1 VCVYQSVSVCVV
13 AFRNQ
18 VPTFAAIDVLNRNVE
33 FWGPGLGKS
42 FQTIIPDRE
51 EKEQHYRIL
60 TFVREAAPG
69 ATERADAPG
78 EAKKIGRERLFLVY
92 VQRGE
97 EKQKVVA
104 RGECKKEFGPW
115 GRKNPQR
122 FPQRKGCFRTLVM
135 GPAVPEK
142 EPRWPEPPWLDTA
155 VVLGLGLDLK
165 AVMLWETPSAKMNC
179 SRSSMLVRPLAGWF
193 K

>member
-1 VCVYQSVSVCVV
+1 MGS
-13 AFRNQ
+13 
-18 VPTFAAIDVLNRNVE
+18 
-33 FWGPGLGKS
+33 
-42 FQTIIPDRE
+42 IISNNHSRQRRE
-51 EKEQHYRIL
+51 EATMGIL
-60 TFVREAAPG
+60 TVVQEAAPG
-69 ATERADAPG
+69 ASKEADAPSRA
-78 EAKKIGRERLFLVY
+78 EKIDFLCTERK
-92 VQRGE
+92 RNR
-97 EKQKVVA
+97 VA

-135 GPAVPEK
+135 GPAVLEK
-142 EPRWPEPPWLDTA
+142 EPRWPEPPWLDTL
-155 VVLGLGLDLK
+155 VELGLGLDLK